1 MVLKSIGNHIP
12 RDLSKL
18 IHMLTMLIRVYM
30 RCVTWG
36 RDSHG
41 LFDYES
47 RQIAKRNI
55 KSYTG
60 GKIIRVDNDVDFIS
74 RHTQATDH
82 HPNAKPLII
91 IQEKNGRHSFII

>member
-1 MVLKSIGNHIP
+1 
-12 RDLSKL
+12 
-18 IHMLTMLIRVYM
+18 M

-60 GKIIRVDNDVDFIS
+60 GKIIRIDNDVDFIS

-82 HPNAKPLII
+82 HPKAKPLII
-91 IQEKNGRHSFII
+91 VQEKQGKKIHHPKLLGKFHVENDTLLRAPLQQDK

>member
-1 MVLKSIGNHIP
+1 
-12 RDLSKL
+12 
-18 IHMLTMLIRVYM
+18 M

-47 RQIAKRNI
+47 RQIKKRNI

-60 GKIIRVDNDVDFIS
+60 GKIIRVNDDVEFIS
-74 RHTQATDH
+74 KQSSAYEYLQNNKSKWAEENK
-82 HPNAKPLII
+82 PVPEVKPLII
-91 IQEKNGRHSFII
+91 VHEKNGTRLFTLILLIRKVLRGK

>member
-1 MVLKSIGNHIP
+1 
-12 RDLSKL
+12 
-18 IHMLTMLIRVYM
+18 M

-60 GKIIRVDNDVDFIS
+60 GKIIRHNNDVEFIS
-74 RHTQATDH
+74 RQSSAAEFAPD
-82 HPNAKPLII
+82 AKPLII
-91 IQEKNGRHSFII
+91 VHEKNGKLTMD